1 MSAALDYQ
9 AVLAAYPDDCRPSA
23 IASLDASGGLSGARL
38 WRLSTPRGQ
47 LLLRRWPREHPPR
60 ERLEFIQA
68 VLWHVQQEG
77 FALVP
82 LPLETRENRGY
93 VEHAGHLW
101 ELAPWLPGRSDYQEA
116 PSVPRVANALRTLAE
131 FHLAAASFPLA
142 EPVQCPAPGIAER
155 SEQLRALLAGEFDRL
170 RHAVRDGRSEYQAAA
185 ERITELFPH
194 AAPRV
199 AAALEQAARAQ
210 VQVVPCL
217 RDIWHRNVLFE
228 GDDVTGL
235 IDFGS
240 LRPENIAADVARL
253 LGSMAED
260 DRALWRQGF
269 AAYESCRP
277 LSETEAILT
286 SAFDS
291 SGVLLGGINWLS
303 WIYERGRAFDRPAAV
318 LERLDYFQRRLTFLA
333 GIV

>member
-9 AVLAAYPDDCRPSA
+9 PVLAAYPDDCRPNA
-23 IASLDASGGLSGARL
+23 IEPLDASGGLSGARL
-38 WRLSTPRGQ
+38 WRLATPRGP
-47 LLLRRWPREHPPR
+47 LLLRRWPQEHPPR

-77 FALVP
+77 FTRVP

-93 VEHAGHLW
+93 VEHAGHFW
-101 ELAPWLPGRSDYQEA
+101 ELAPWLPGRSDYREA
-116 PSVPRVANALRTLAE
+116 PSRARVSNALRALAE

-142 EPVQCPAPGIAER
+142 EPLQRPAPGIAER
-155 SEQLRALLAGEFDRL
+155 LEQLRDLRGGGFERL
-170 RHAVRDGRSEYQAAA
+170 RDAVRQGRNEYQASAA
-185 ERITELFPH
+185 RIMELFPRT
-194 AAPRV
+194 APRV

-210 VQVVPCL
+210 VQVIPCL
-217 RDIWHRNVLFE
+217 RDVWHQNVLFE
-228 GDDVTGL
+228 GDEVTGL
-235 IDFGS
+235 IDFGA

-260 DRALWRQGF
+260 DRSLWREGF

-291 SGVLLGGINWLS
+291 SGVLLGGINWLT
-303 WIYERGRAFDRPAAV
+303 WIYEQGRVFDRPLAV
-318 LERLDYFQRRLTFLA
+318 LERLDYFQRRLTYLA
-333 GIV
+333 GIA